1 MGATKTAV
9 EKDFHLR
16 DVFSEVSSTCSVAD
30 IHDLP
35 TELEEANRRLPT
47 PAARLHSD
55 RASCDARPAMAAD
68 NTEASGNRRKTSWT
82 TSMPYLRLISPTK
95 EGASK
100 ANAEAVVARPTQSG
114 RIALTLSALAKIASA
129 SAAATKKQ

>member
-1 MGATKTAV
+1 
-9 EKDFHLR
+9 
-16 DVFSEVSSTCSVAD
+16 
-30 IHDLP
+30 
-35 TELEEANRRLPT
+35 
-47 PAARLHSD
+47 
-55 RASCDARPAMAAD
+55 MAAD